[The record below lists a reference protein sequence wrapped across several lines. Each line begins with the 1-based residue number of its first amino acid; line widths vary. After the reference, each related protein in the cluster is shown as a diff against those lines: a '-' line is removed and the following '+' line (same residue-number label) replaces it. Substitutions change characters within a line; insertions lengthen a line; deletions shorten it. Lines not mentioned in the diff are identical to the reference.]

1 MKVLLSL
8 SATETLYHFT
18 NTRAAIKALE
28 GGMLLSPVA
37 MTGADTALSKKHLYF
52 LSMTRS
58 RHGRYHRNDEQG
70 VLFEI
75 DGRKANQKFKIKP
88 VDYWQ
93 FFSSPRVR
101 ADSDEQEERLVTSV
115 PKIDI
120 KPYLKSISL
129 LVRDK
134 TDKFTV
140 RLLNLHARKLGIPF
154 YVYNDPKLFK
164 AGREKGRLNIGAVVD
179 LNAKAPK
186 MHDSGRATEP
196 LLSSA
201 LHVLNLM
208 KDPEFDTYD
217 AIYDV
222 KGLDRSFI
230 GNLRYGDSLQ
240 RQLEAAFQNA
250 GRAAGMG
257 RLKDRERL
265 DRLLAAMAKLG
276 LRTAK
281 DYADYIM
288 ARREADRQKINAKR
302 AAENP
307 QADDGW

>member
-1 MKVLLSL
+1 MKVFLSL

-18 NTRAAIKALE
+18 NSRAAIKALE

-37 MTGADTALSKKHLYF
+37 MTHSDTAVSDKHLYF

-58 RHGRYHRNDEQG
+58 RYGRYHRNNAQG

-93 FFSSPRVR
+93 FFSSPRTR
-101 ADSDEQEERLVTSV
+101 ADSDEQEERLVTNA

-129 LVRDK
+129 LVSGK
-134 TDKFTV
+134 IDKFTV

-154 YVYNDPKLFK
+154 YVYNDPQLFK

-186 MHDSGRATEP
+186 LHDSGRATEP

-240 RQLEAAFQNA
+240 RQLEAAFHNA

-257 RLKDRERL
+257 LLKDRERL

-307 QADDGW
+307 NDDW